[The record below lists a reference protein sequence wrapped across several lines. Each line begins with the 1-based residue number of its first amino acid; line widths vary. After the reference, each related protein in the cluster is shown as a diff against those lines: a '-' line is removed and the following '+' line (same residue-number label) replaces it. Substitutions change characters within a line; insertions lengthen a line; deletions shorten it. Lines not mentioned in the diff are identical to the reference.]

1 MVKYVEGARI
11 RSFRELREL
20 WREDIEVNKGFWRPG
35 AQALIM
41 YRLGVWQSGLQRGL
55 VRALAFRL
63 YRFLHVV
70 VRNYYGIELRASA
83 QIGRRLYIIHQHGI
97 VMHGQLVMGDDCVIR
112 HGATLGLVGSAR
124 GRAGQLG
131 PTTGSRVEIGAGA
144 MIVGPITIGDDVK
157 IGPNAV
163 VMRSVPAGSV
173 VTAPPARIMS
183 PPPKV
188 EQKYGSVPEK
198 KGTDGDQ

>member
-11 RSFRELREL
+11 RSFRELREF
-20 WREDIEVNKGFWRPG
+20 WREDIKVNKGFWRPG

-55 VRALAFRL
+55 VRALASRL

-97 VMHGQLVMGDDCVIR
+97 VIHGQLVMGDDCVIR
-112 HGATLGLVGSAR
+112 HGVTLGLIGSSR
-124 GRAGQLG
+124 GRAGQSG
-131 PTTGSRVEIGAGA
+131 PITGNRVEIGAGA

-157 IGPNAV
+157 IGPNTV

-183 PPPKV
+183 PPPKA
-188 EQKYGSVPEK
+188 EQECGPVPENK
-198 KGTDGDQ
+198 RTEGGR